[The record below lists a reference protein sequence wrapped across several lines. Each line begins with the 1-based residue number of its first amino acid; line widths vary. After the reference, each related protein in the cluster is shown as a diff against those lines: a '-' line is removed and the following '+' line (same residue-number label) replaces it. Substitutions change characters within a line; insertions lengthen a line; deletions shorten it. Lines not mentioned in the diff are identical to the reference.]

1 MILKN
6 RAALIVGGGNGL
18 GRAVARAFAR
28 EAAQLAVADINLD
41 AARETLSLCQREEL
55 ALRVDISDPAEIEGA
70 VSQVTG
76 RFGRLEILVNCA
88 ALCLVD
94 PILELTP
101 QRWDRVFTINARGA
115 FFCMQAAARV
125 MVPRRFGRIINIT
138 TPASRLGVPLFAT
151 YAASKAAVDSL
162 TRSAA
167 VAWARS
173 GVTVNCLS
181 PGMMTGG
188 MIDKL
193 EGELA
198 RALGR
203 EVEEFKASRTGGL
216 PMGRRVAPEEVAEAA
231 VWLASDAAAYV
242 SAERFNFTGGME
254 LA

>member
-6 RAALIVGGGNGL
+6 RVALIVGGGNGL
-18 GRAVARAFAR
+18 GRAIARAFAR
-28 EAAQLAVADINLD
+28 EAAELAVADINLD
-41 AARETLSLCQREEL
+41 AARETLSLCQRKEL
-55 ALRVDISDPAEIEGA
+55 ALRVDISQPAEIEGA
-70 VSQVTG
+70 VSQVTAQ
-76 RFGRLEILVNCA
+76 FGRLEILVNCA

-101 QRWDRVFTINARGA
+101 ERWDKVFNVNARGA

-125 MVPRRFGRIINIT
+125 MVPQRFGRIINIT

-151 YAASKAAVDSL
+151 YGASKAAVDSL
-162 TRSAA
+162 TRSATA
-167 VAWARS
+167 AWARS

-193 EGELA
+193 ETELA

-203 EVEEFKASRTGGL
+203 SEADFKAGRTDGL

>member
-6 RAALIVGGGNGL
+6 RVALIVGGGSGL

-28 EAAQLAVADINLD
+28 EGAELAVADINLE
-41 AARETLSLCQREEL
+41 AALETLGLCQRKEL
-55 ALRVDISDPAEIEGA
+55 ALQVDISNPAEIEGA
-70 VSQVTG
+70 VSRVTG
-76 RFGRLEILVNCA
+76 WFERLEILVNCA

-94 PILELTP
+94 PILDLTP
-101 QRWDRVFTINARGA
+101 ARWDQVFNVNARGA

-125 MVPRRFGRIINIT
+125 MIPRRFGRIINIT
-138 TPASRLGVPLFAT
+138 TPASRLGVPYFAT

-162 TRSAA
+162 TRSATL
-167 VAWARS
+167 AWARS

-198 RALGR
+198 RAQGR
-203 EVEEFKASRTGGL
+203 NEEEFKAGRTNGL
-216 PMGRRVAPEEVAEAA
+216 PMGRRVEPEEVAEAA

>member
-6 RAALIVGGGNGL
+6 RVALIVGGGNGL
-18 GRAVARAFAR
+18 GRAIARAFAR
-28 EAAQLAVADINLD
+28 EAAELTVADINLD

-55 ALRVDISDPAEIEGA
+55 ALQLDVSQPAEIEGA

-76 RFGRLEILVNCA
+76 RFGRLEVLVNCA

-101 QRWDRVFTINARGA
+101 QRWDQVFSVNARGA

-125 MVPRRFGRIINIT
+125 MVPRGFGRIINIT
-138 TPASRLGVPLFAT
+138 TPASRLGVPFFAT

-162 TRSAA
+162 TRSATA
-167 VAWARS
+167 AWARS
-173 GVTVNCLS
+173 GITVNCLS

-198 RALGR
+198 RVMGR
-203 EVEEFKASRTGGL
+203 KLEDFKAARTDGL
-216 PMGRRVAPEEVAEAA
+216 PMGRRVEPEEVAEAA

>member
-1 MILKN
+1 
-6 RAALIVGGGNGL
+6 VV
-18 GRAVARAFAR
+18 AVFDEGA
-28 EAAQLAVADINLD
+28 ELAVADINLD
-41 AARETLSLCQREEL
+41 AARETLGLCKRTDL
-55 ALRVDISDPAEIEGA
+55 ALRVDVTHSAEIEGA
-70 VSQVTG
+70 VLQVTA
-76 RFGRLEILVNCA
+76 RFERLEILVNCA

-94 PILELTP
+94 PILELT
-101 QRWDRVFTINARGA
+101 QDRWDQVFNVNARGA

-138 TPASRLGVPLFAT
+138 TPASRLGVPFFAT

-162 TRSAA
+162 TRSATA
-167 VAWARS
+167 AWARS
-173 GVTVNCLS
+173 GVTVNSLS

-193 EGELA
+193 ERELA
-198 RALGR
+198 RTLGR
-203 EVEEFKASRTGGL
+203 SEAEFKAARTDGL
-216 PMGRRVAPEEVAEAA
+216 PMGRRVEPEEVAEAA

>member
-6 RAALIVGGGNGL
+6 RVAWIVGGGCGL
-18 GRAVARAFAR
+18 GRAIARTFAR
-28 EAAQLAVADINLD
+28 EGAELAVADINLE
-41 AARETLSLCQREEL
+41 AARETLGLCQKTEL
-55 ALRVDISDPAEIEGA
+55 ALRVDISNPGEIEDA
-70 VSQVTG
+70 VSRVMG
-76 RFGRLEILVNCA
+76 RFERLEILVNCA

-101 QRWDRVFTINARGA
+101 ERWDKVFNVNARGA

-125 MVPRRFGRIINIT
+125 MAPRRFGRIINIT
-138 TPASRLGVPLFAT
+138 TPASRLGVPYFAT

-162 TRSAA
+162 TRSATI
-167 VAWARS
+167 AWVRS
-173 GVTVNCLS
+173 GITVNTLS

-193 EGELA
+193 EVELA
-198 RALGR
+198 RTLGR
-203 EVEEFKASRTGGL
+203 GEAEFKAARTDGL
-216 PMGRRVAPEEVAEAA
+216 PMGRRVEPEEVAEAA
-231 VWLASDAAAYV
+231 VWRASAAAAYV